1 MDHTHVGLRAAV
13 RSLTD
18 VVAPAVDPQHAQAR
32 DQLRLTVEYL
42 EFVLQRLDH
51 FHERDLFEL
60 RHHMDLARQ
69 VLAVVPAS
77 AMTCSAAL
85 GSALEQGKSALAEVN
100 AAATT
105 LRNATGALAAAVAQ
119 AVRAAPQMDASA
131 RRNIETCVLRASK
144 TRIAFE
150 RSWYLPLGL
159 DADSHEVL
167 PLSEALR
174 LQVESTAHSWCPA
187 ELDDPASRSVLDP
200 NVKAERQMAVNGSD

>member
-13 RSLTD
+13 RALTD
-18 VVAPAVDPQHAQAR
+18 VVAPVVDPKHAQAR

-51 FHERDLFEL
+51 LHERDLFEL

-69 VLAVVPAS
+69 VMAVIPAS
-77 AMTCSAAL
+77 IMARSVAPGT
-85 GSALEQGKSALAEVN
+85 ALEHGERVLAEGN
-100 AAATT
+100 ASPPT
-105 LRNATGALAAAVAQ
+105 LRNATEGLAAAVAE
-119 AVRAAPQMDASA
+119 AVRAAPQMSAST

-144 TRIAFE
+144 TRISFE

-167 PLSEALR
+167 PLSEALSFPGG
-174 LQVESTAHSWCPA
+174 STAHA
-187 ELDDPASRSVLDP
+187 NTSRDSP
-200 NVKAERQMAVNGSD
+200 IAAARPIVNET